1 VTSDYDV
8 TVTADTSQDAA
19 DIARRRANEDG
30 FRVRTTK
37 RVVRVGGDPHRSRS
51 WAVTLA
57 VVPL

>member
-1 VTSDYDV
+1 MTSDYDI
-8 TVTADTSQDAA
+8 TVEADTPQDAA
-19 DIARRRANEDG
+19 DFARRRANSDG
-30 FRVRTTK
+30 YRVKTTK